1 MLIINGYWAFLY
13 EYIYM
18 NLLMRASPK
27 EDVQNQYYLKLQKYL
42 KSFSPMAYTIKYSEI
57 WEVLKSAGQL

>member
-1 MLIINGYWAFLY
+1 
-13 EYIYM
+13 M

-57 WEVLKSAGQL
+57 